1 MRGLA
6 ALVVVI
12 YHGTSHVF
20 PMGYAAVDLFFV
32 LSGFVLAHRHG
43 EELNSGGHRLDFLLK
58 RVIRLYPLYAVG
70 AFLGLVSAGLLV
82 GRIDAWTW
90 RLYGTAAALAPVFLP
105 VLSNVA
111 LGVFPLDGPA
121 WSLFFEAVGN
131 IVFAFTGA
139 RPRLT
144 AAIAF
149 LSLPLVL
156 LAIKHWQGGG
166 GSTLEEFP
174 GGFARVL
181 FSFFAGVVAW
191 RLWHA
196 GRRLPWNLPW
206 GILFLI
212 MIAIYAACPH
222 KTALF
227 DALLVVVVQ
236 PLLIW
241 AGASSRPGRLEPV
254 MTWLGAISYALYVIH
269 VPLHL
274 LLLDLLGD
282 RDGLSYYLG
291 VPVSGGHSPLPFPA
305 VLITLPL
312 AVAAAH
318 VLTFGFDIP
327 VRRWLTRRFA
337 A

>member
-6 ALVVVI
+6 AMVVVI

-43 EELNSGGHRLDFLLK
+43 EELSSGGNGLAFLLK

-70 AFLGLVSAGLLV
+70 TLIGLVSAGLMV
-82 GRIDAWTW
+82 GRLTGWTW
-90 RLYGTAAALAPVFLP
+90 PLYGTAVALAPLFLP

-111 LGVFPLDGPA
+111 LGIFPLDGPA

-131 IVFAFTGA
+131 FVFAFTGS

-144 AAIAF
+144 AAITA
-149 LSLPLVL
+149 LSLPLVV
-156 LAIKHWQGGG
+156 LAIKHWEGGG

-181 FSFFAGVVAW
+181 FSFFAGVVAY
-191 RLWHA
+191 RLWSA
-196 GRRLPWNLPW
+196 GKRLPWNVPW
-206 GILFLI
+206 GLLFAA
-212 MIAIYAACPH
+212 MVVIYAARPH
-222 KTALF
+222 KAAHY
-227 DALLVVVVQ
+227 DALLVVLVQ

-241 AGASSRPGRLEPV
+241 AGAGSRPGKFEPV

-274 LLLDLLGD
+274 LLLGLLGD
-282 RDGLSYYLG
+282 SDGLSYYLG
-291 VPVSGGHSPLPFPA
+291 VPVAGGHNPLPFPA

-327 VRRWLTRRFA
+327 VRRWLTKRFA
-337 A
+337 G